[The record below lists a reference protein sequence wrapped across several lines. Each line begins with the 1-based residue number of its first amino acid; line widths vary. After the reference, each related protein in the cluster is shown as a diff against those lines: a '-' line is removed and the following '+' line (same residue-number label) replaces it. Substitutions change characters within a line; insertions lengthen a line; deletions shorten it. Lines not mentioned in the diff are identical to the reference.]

1 MQEHVI
7 VHVFVF
13 FLIAVQIL
21 HVLSQEQVW
30 LPRKLKIKSR
40 FDFLYLHFLNNQP
53 TKTDKSQEY
62 QELKSKESKNNR
74 EEKKGLKNKKQQKK
88 VLNDT
93 AS

>member
-1 MQEHVI
+1 MNM
-7 VHVFVF
+7 
-13 FLIAVQIL
+13 
-21 HVLSQEQVW
+21 
-30 LPRKLKIKSR
+30 KLK
-40 FDFLYLHFLNNQP
+40 N
-53 TKTDKSQEY
+53 DKQKDY